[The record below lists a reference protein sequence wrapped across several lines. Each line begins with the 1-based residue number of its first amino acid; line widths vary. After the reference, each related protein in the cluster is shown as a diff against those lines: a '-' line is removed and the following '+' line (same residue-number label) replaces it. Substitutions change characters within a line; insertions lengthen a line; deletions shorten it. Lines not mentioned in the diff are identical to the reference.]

1 MEDAMEF
8 YRCENTDCGFLAEE
22 EPDVCPRCGGTFFQ
36 RLDEEELT
44 AGDWVSLG
52 NQAVEEHRGTDA
64 LASYQRAAAM
74 GDALGLTNLGWCF
87 ESGVGVEEDP
97 QQGDDAAHVP
107 AGGSPAADPRLE
119 HHSGQ
124 GDKKYRPGIHSGMLL
139 SAAGGHSRFSL
150 CFRIQLVRRNMMTV
164 GMRSRRMPSQ

>member
-1 MEDAMEF
+1 MLCRAGFRRGSGGILGRGLVPAQGDQKGNREGSSKED
-8 YRCENTDCGFLAEE
+8 DPQGAEE
-22 EPDVCPRCGGTFFQ
+22 V
-36 RLDEEELT
+36 
-44 AGDWVSLG
+44 
-52 NQAVEEHRGTDA
+52 
-64 LASYQRAAAM
+64 
-74 GDALGLTNLGWCF
+74 LTNEHPGHRRPI
-87 ESGVGVEEDP
+87 E
-97 QQGDDAAHVP
+97 QGDDAAHVS